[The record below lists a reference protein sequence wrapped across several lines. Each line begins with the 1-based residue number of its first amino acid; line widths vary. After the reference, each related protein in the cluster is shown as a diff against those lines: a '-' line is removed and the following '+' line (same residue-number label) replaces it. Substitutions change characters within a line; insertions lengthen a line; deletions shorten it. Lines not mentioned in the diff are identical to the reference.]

1 MARGEGI
8 VYYIYYNDQGS
19 ITAVA
24 NITDESFG
32 QYFIEVDVQ
41 IYTDFSDGTKQV
53 IDYIVLENAKIKGK
67 MHIVL
72 KDIDISESQAQAK
85 GVITEQATTN
95 NAIILTQNIVNG
107 TWVVTST
114 MDDEI
119 CALFAQG
126 NDYIKEYYIVDLT
139 NRFIL
144 LDTLH
149 VNLKTLALHD
159 TVIIENYN
167 KEVCK
172 QRVNLL
178 CSAHHVK
185 HIHTVQEQ

>member
-1 MARGEGI
+1 M
-8 VYYIYYNDQGS
+8 YYIYYNNAGA

-24 NITDESFG
+24 NITDDSFG
-32 QYFIEVDVQ
+32 EYYIEVDLQ
-41 IYTDFSDGTKQV
+41 TYTDFSNGIKQ
-53 IDYIVLENAKIKGK
+53 ILDYIVIENAKIKGK

-72 KDIDISESQAQAK
+72 KDIDISESQPQAT
-85 GVITEQATTN
+85 GVITEQTTTD

-114 MDDEI
+114 MNDET
-119 CALFAQG
+119 CAMFAQG

-149 VNLKTLALHD
+149 VNLKTLALRD